1 MVIPKLDESKYNKT
15 NTKEE
20 FNKFLDEL
28 QLRFHDNDITSCF
41 ISNKMVP
48 GGTGTLYILIK
59 GNAELSEQK
68 LKDFL
73 LLKNFA
79 MINGYAIKAKKDMT
93 EEELKNVYDLYTEIN
108 GFNQNVIVYPVERD
122 KNVDERVVMT
132 KEALLKIKLDA
143 TRLLQNIDSA
153 LENIDSIK
161 TMEDAKEFA
170 KNHEIEDGL
179 EYIDI
184 DI

>member
-15 NTKEE
+15 NTASE
-20 FNKFLDEL
+20 FDKFLDEL
-28 QLRFHDNDITSCF
+28 QLRFHDNNVISCLV
-41 ISNKMVP
+41 SNKIVP

-59 GNAELSEQK
+59 ENAELSEQK

-79 MINGYAIKAKKDMT
+79 MINGYTIKTQKDMT
-93 EEELKNVYDLYTEIN
+93 NEEFRKAYSLYTERN

-122 KNVDERVVMT
+122 KYVDERVIMT
-132 KEALLKIKLDA
+132 KEALLKIRTDA
-143 TRLLQNIDSA
+143 TRLLQNIDLA
-153 LENIDSIK
+153 LENIDSIR